1 MTIQELI
8 NQLQEAVK
16 GGYPPDTYIR
26 ADVFDA
32 DDFSIRDNL
41 VLDADSSY
49 LPIPYLALNVYED
62 EENNNDNT
70 RTD

>member
-1 MTIQELI
+1 MTIQQLI
-8 NQLQEAVK
+8 DQLQEAIK
-16 GGYPPDTYIR
+16 DGYPPDTYIR

-32 DDFSIRDNL
+32 DDFSTRDNL

-62 EENNNDNT
+62 EEND
-70 RTD
+70 DEY